1 MSVQWPCYVTNSTT
15 AETDAALPTVAAAL
29 DPARVVALF
38 DAHLESL
45 ARGDWQLG
53 AVQVM
58 RHKPGKRC
66 LIAYDIVGPRGPLT
80 LIGKIQA
87 RRYGKQGLRT
97 LSAFWDTG
105 FWQDSADGITV
116 PMPYGHVGA
125 LQMWLQRKERGIPL
139 TDVLRPGLSSLMGRV
154 ARAAHKIHTAGVAPD
169 KAHTMADELRI
180 LRERLPRVADARPE
194 LADRIAALLAA
205 CAALGTALPPMAPV
219 PSHRDFYPDQ
229 VLVDGE
235 RLCVIDFD
243 LFCDGDPG
251 LDIGNFSAHI
261 TEHSLRVF
269 GDPDALAPL
278 ERALEDAYVAC
289 AGEALR
295 ERVRVYASLTLARHV
310 YLSTLFAERRAF
322 TEPLLVLCE
331 QRLGLAAP
339 A

>member
-1 MSVQWPCYVTNSTT
+1 MSVQWPCYVTNATG
-15 AETDAALPTVAAAL
+15 AATDPALPTVAAAI

-45 ARGDWQLG
+45 PHGDWQLG

-87 RRYGKQGLRT
+87 KRYGKQGLRT
-97 LSAFWDTG
+97 LSAFWENG
-105 FWQDSADGITV
+105 FSTDSADGITV
-116 PMPYGHVGA
+116 PMPFGHVGA
-125 LQMWLQRKERGIPL
+125 LQMWLQRKERGTPL
-139 TDVLRPGLSSLMGRV
+139 TDLLRPGMTSLMGRV
-154 ARAAHKIHTAGVAPD
+154 AQAAHKIHTAGVAPE
-169 KAHTMADELRI
+169 KAQTMADELRI
-180 LRERLPRVADARPE
+180 LHERLPRVADARPE
-194 LADRIAALLAA
+194 LAGRIAALLAG
-205 CAALGTALPPMAPV
+205 CDALGATLPSMAPV

-243 LFCDGDPG
+243 LFCEGDPG

-269 GDPDALAPL
+269 GDPAVLAPL
-278 ERALEDAYVAC
+278 TRALEEAYVAC
-289 AGEALR
+289 AGEAVR
-295 ERVRVYASLTLARHV
+295 ERVRVYAGLTLARHV
-310 YLSTLFAERRAF
+310 QLSTLFAERRAF
-322 TEPLLVLCE
+322 TEPLLALCE
-331 QRLGLAAP
+331 QRLGLAVA